1 MTKFVESSGLISQV
15 RAGALPWT
23 AIAGVT
29 SAILFGVLLLAGTGL
44 MGSEVLHN
52 AAHDMRHGLGF
63 PCH

>member
-1 MTKFVESSGLISQV
+1 MTKSVEWPGLISQV
-15 RAGALPWT
+15 RAGVLPWT
-23 AIAGVT
+23 ATAGVT
-29 SAILFGVLLLAGTGL
+29 SAVLLGILLLAGTGL